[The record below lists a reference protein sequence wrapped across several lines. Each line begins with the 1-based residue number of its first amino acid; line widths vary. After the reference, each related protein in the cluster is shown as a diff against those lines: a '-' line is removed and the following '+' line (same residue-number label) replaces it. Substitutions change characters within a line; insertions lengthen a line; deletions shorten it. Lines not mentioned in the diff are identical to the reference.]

1 MKGPKLL
8 PLLNVCPLPGG
19 EVLERGLSREQT
31 PDSYLSS
38 SGRLLR
44 ALSQHRV

>member
-1 MKGPKLL
+1 MKGPK
-8 PLLNVCPLPGG
+8 PLPHLPPTPGVG
-19 EVLERGLSREQT
+19 EVLGRSLSREQT

-44 ALSQHRV
+44 ALSRHRV